1 MTNKLP
7 TFCGGIGQ
15 QYTEELGLEYRDY
28 DMMYILRDLLPNPPS
43 VDKSKA
49 QWAIF
54 STHKSRSIEAQKKN
68 GQYLALWADID
79 EGNPTLDQV
88 KSAIGSIVGNSLMAI
103 YSTRSYNE
111 AAGKRK
117 WRIILPITLLDTSC
131 AITGVSYSL
140 IQETLNNLLEKNGLI
155 PDRVNERLNQLCY
168 LPNKGEEYH
177 YAFNQAECFNYN
189 KSETFLKEMI
199 ELSERHQAERVEMEK
214 KLKAGR
220 ERAAAR
226 VASGECSVID
236 AVNQYYDLPTILESY
251 GYKVKNGRYLSPL
264 SSSGIAGVSI
274 DNTGA
279 VPKWLS
285 QHGSDREFFGRGKGD
300 VFDLICAF
308 DYGHDRDRALRELG
322 EQITTSD
329 GRTITE
335 VNRDNFRE
343 QLPSAANYSELDKGE
358 QQWDN
363 WESSDESESSVTS
376 QSTDK
381 PEKQC
386 SPQKNSEQPLQSSTP
401 EHGETSKAASSETT
415 DESNETQ
422 SETSESDTAVDALT
436 HWQLKGQQ
444 VLKEMESDPLTSALA
459 NAGSTKGVTAG
470 VIASPEGALD
480 DVDPDD
486 YFNIIEGEDFTDG
499 VKPANWLV
507 GGLIEEN
514 SIGILAGATGT
525 FKTFTALH
533 LAWSI
538 GSHDRQFIGYP
549 TVKTGKVL
557 YLFGEGA
564 SGLKRRAR
572 AIEIQQQSKF
582 DNVVIPNRY
591 VDITDP
597 DDRMMVDRLVKK
609 HHPVL
614 IIYDTLNSLAAIDN
628 NSSREVSSM
637 IKDLRSIQDSV
648 KASSI
653 IVHHVGK
660 DESKGMEGSHAFTSN
675 SDFVFQLNRMSQK
688 RYNQLN
694 VSTPINMLSEMV
706 CAKQKEGE
714 SFSPRLIEMVSVDLG
729 FKENYGEQKA
739 ATSLAVLDATT
750 QLGHEMPDNN
760 KAKTVDDEILEYVG
774 EINKEGSFVH
784 KDQMKKM
791 GFQDSVIDRLT
802 RAGLLVE
809 LENSNTFRVKDSPI
823 NEQVA
828 ADAYSKHTESIL
840 KADVEG
846 KPDVMNTT
854 TDMFSEYTDENDE
867 DEAFEAT
874 AKSTGASISEVK
886 QAHKSAVAD
895 DKPGW

>member
-54 STHKSRSIEAQKKN
+54 STHKSRSIEAQRKN

-79 EGNPTLDQV
+79 EGNPTLEQV
-88 KSAIGSIVGNSLMAI
+88 KSAIGSFAGDSLMAI
-103 YSTRSYNE
+103 YSTRSYDE

-140 IQETLNNLLEKNGLI
+140 IQETLNNLLDAQGLI
-155 PDRVNERLNQLCY
+155 TDRVNERLNQLCY

-177 YAFNQAECFNYN
+177 YAFNQGDCFNYN
-189 KSETFLKEMI
+189 KSEVFLKEMI
-199 ELSERHQAERVEMEK
+199 AVSEKHQSERVEMEK
-214 KLKAGR
+214 RLKAGR
-220 ERAAAR
+220 ERAAIR
-226 VASGECSVID
+226 IASGECSVID
-236 AVNQYYDLPTILESY
+236 AVNQFYDLPTILESY
-251 GYKVKNGRYLSPL
+251 GYKVKNGRFLSPL
-264 SSSGIAGVSI
+264 SSSGVAGVSI
-274 DNTGA
+274 DNSGP

-308 DYGHDRDRALRELG
+308 DYGHDRDRAIRELG

-329 GRTITE
+329 GRTVTE

-343 QLPSAANYSELDKGE
+343 QLPSAANYSELDTGE
-358 QQWDN
+358 QQWED
-363 WESSDESESSVTS
+363 WESSPSSADSTTTSNNKEEACETNSEKMRSESD
-376 QSTDK
+376 QSKD
-381 PEKQC
+381 E
-386 SPQKNSEQPLQSSTP
+386 NSGNP
-401 EHGETSKAASSETT
+401 
-415 DESNETQ
+415 
-422 SETSESDTAVDALT
+422 SETSEPDTTADALT

-459 NAGSTKGVTAG
+459 NAGSIKGGTAG
-470 VIASPEGALD
+470 AIASPEGSLD

-486 YFNIIEGEDFTDG
+486 YFNIIEGSELTSD
-499 VKPANWLV
+499 VKPANWLI

-549 TVKTGKVL
+549 TVKTGRVL

-582 DNVVIPNRY
+582 DNVIIPNRY
-591 VDITDP
+591 VDITDA
-597 DDRMMVDRLVKK
+597 DDRMMIDRLVKK

-614 IIYDTLNSLAAIDN
+614 IIYDTLNSLATIDN
-628 NSSREVSSM
+628 NSSREVSGI
-637 IKDLRSIQDSV
+637 IKDLRAIQDSV

-688 RYNQLN
+688 RYNQLR
-694 VSTPINMLSEMV
+694 VSTPINMLSEMICV
-706 CAKQKEGE
+706 KQKEGE
-714 SFSPRLIEMVSVDLG
+714 SFSPRLIEMTTVDLG
-729 FKENYGEQKA
+729 FKENYGECMQ

-750 QLGHEMPDNN
+750 QLGHEMPDDS
-760 KAKTVDDEILEYVG
+760 KAKTVDDELLEYIG
-774 EINKEGSFVH
+774 DANQDGSFVH
-784 KDQMKKM
+784 RDQIRKM
-791 GFQDSVIDRLT
+791 GFPDATIDRLI
-802 RAGLLVE
+802 RAGIIIE
-809 LENSNTFRVKDSPI
+809 LANSNTFRVKDSPI

-828 ADAYSKHTESIL
+828 TKAYNDHVKESLTADNNGMPDYKDTAGDLLDYDEGDDSAL
-840 KADVEG
+840 KL
-846 KPDVMNTT
+846 
-854 TDMFSEYTDENDE
+854 
-867 DEAFEAT
+867 T

-886 QAHKSAVAD
+886 KAQSSAVSG
-895 DKPGW
+895 DKPAW